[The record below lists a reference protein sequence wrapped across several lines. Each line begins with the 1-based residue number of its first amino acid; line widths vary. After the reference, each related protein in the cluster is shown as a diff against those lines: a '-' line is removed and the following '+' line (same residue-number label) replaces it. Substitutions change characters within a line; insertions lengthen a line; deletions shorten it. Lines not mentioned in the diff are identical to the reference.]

1 MPNIHYTLTQ
11 SNFQNLE
18 LQCKLF
24 TASEYRAWLLFY
36 CLPVLNGILPPTY
49 LKHLALLVC
58 SMHILLGA
66 RISQESLPVVEY
78 MLDKFYCQFEE
89 LYGKLALN
97 VQWIPAYTQS
107 LLVHYAWQVSKT
119 APWMCILWVIALI
132 MWGFMVLFGPIHASR
147 LSPWMDTWCSWNMEL
162 NMLSHRYKL
171 GDIIPII
178 F

>member
-18 LQCKLF
+18 LQCKPF

-36 CLPVLNGILPPTY
+36 CLPVLNGILPSTY
-49 LKHLALLVC
+49 LKLLALLVC

-89 LYGKLALN
+89 LYGMLALN
-97 VQWIPAYTQS
+97 VQ
-107 LLVHYAWQVSKT
+107 
-119 APWMCILWVIALI
+119 
-132 MWGFMVLFGPIHASR
+132 
-147 LSPWMDTWCSWNMEL
+147 
-162 NMLSHRYKL
+162 
-171 GDIIPII
+171 
-178 F
+178 